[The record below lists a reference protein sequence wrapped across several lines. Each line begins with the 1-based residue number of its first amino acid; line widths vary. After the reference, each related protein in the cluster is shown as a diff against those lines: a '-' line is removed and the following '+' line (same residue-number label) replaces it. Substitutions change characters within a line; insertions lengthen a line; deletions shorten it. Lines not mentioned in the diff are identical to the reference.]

1 MVLPLQHFDVVLGY
15 DWLEEFS
22 PMKVHW
28 AEKWIAVP
36 YAEGTV
42 VLKGI
47 MYKLCPR
54 AVV

>member
-1 MVLPLQHFDVVLGY
+1 LPLQHFDVVLGY

-36 YAEGTV
+36 YAEGTM